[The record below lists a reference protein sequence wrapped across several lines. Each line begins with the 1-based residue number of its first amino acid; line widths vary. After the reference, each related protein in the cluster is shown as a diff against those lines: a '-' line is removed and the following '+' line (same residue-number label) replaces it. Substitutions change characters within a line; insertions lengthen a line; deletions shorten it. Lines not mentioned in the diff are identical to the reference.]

1 VPALPPTRSSRKPA
15 PQEDAVQPIPK
26 VWQWVLCIL
35 AGTVVTMIAIRL
47 LQAYALPGLLGGFAI
62 AIATSWTGLLPYR
75 ELKDPVSRWA
85 SARWCITNALLFL
98 VAVVIGD
105 AVSLASVAAYVL
117 LPMAIGFDGF

>member
-1 VPALPPTRSSRKPA
+1 
-15 PQEDAVQPIPK
+15 
-26 VWQWVLCIL
+26 
-35 AGTVVTMIAIRL
+35 MIAIRL